1 MEILIA
7 PKTQILCARAGKSEK
22 LILTEFRKRKP
33 EFLSLIF
40 VRYLYLEIFLLF
52 KGIIQRTIPY
62 LGTFLTDL
70 MMLDAAYPDFTEVRG
85 TGHHHPPYYIS
96 HHIT

>member
-40 VRYLYLEIFLLF
+40 VFFVCTWRSFFFSRELSNEQF
-52 KGIIQRTIPY
+52 
-62 LGTFLTDL
+62 
-70 MMLDAAYPDFTEVRG
+70 
-85 TGHHHPPYYIS
+85 HS
-96 HHIT
+96 